1 MTTFRDVINICDVLH
16 DNLSS
21 LNFNFKFKP
30 LYNDIDF
37 IIYDYLDSFILE
49 NIKILQNTELKTLS
63 IDNILKVFF
72 EIILS
77 LKNDDDN
84 DDKDFKNKSIN
95 DIINIINS
103 FIKNISNTFS
113 QEEIDNMFMKV
124 YKDFNY
130 YNILLNKEF
139 KKAYKIYKKGVKD
152 YYDKDIEDKLFK
164 LYISASENGSF
175 DGSFQEYKRKHKIS
189 NMTQSEKDKIAKKID
204 EKFTKVNKN
213 IKQVFKVG

>member
-1 MTTFRDVINICDVLH
+1 MITFKDVINVCNILN
-16 DNLSS
+16 DNIDS

-30 LYNDIDF
+30 VYNDIDF

-49 NIKILQNTELKTLS
+49 NIKILQNTDLKTWN
-63 IDNILKVFF
+63 IDDILKVFF
-72 EIILS
+72 EIILT
-77 LKNDDDN
+77 LKNDNGEDEPI
-84 DDKDFKNKSIN
+84 NKSVN
-95 DIINIINS
+95 DIINIIHS
-103 FIKNISNTFS
+103 FIKNVSNNFS
-113 QEEIDNMFMKV
+113 EEEIDNMFMKV

-130 YNILLNKEF
+130 YNILLSKEF

-152 YYDKDIEDKLFK
+152 YYDKEIEDKLFK

-175 DGSFQEYKRKHKIS
+175 EGSFQEYKRKHKIS
-189 NMTQSEKDKIAKKID
+189 NMTQSEKDKISKKID